1 MTKTIT
7 VDARGDQCPIPV
19 VKAKKAMGELPRG
32 GVVKV
37 LVDNEI
43 AVQNLTKLGRHQS
56 MEVSSRKL
64 GEAEFEVMMTFEG
77 ENLQKE
83 MTEEREEVC
92 IPDRRGNT
100 VVAVGSAVM
109 GTGDDRLGEVL
120 MKGFL
125 YAVSQLEE
133 LPDTILFYNGGAML
147 TTEGSQSLEDLRNL
161 EAQGVKI
168 RTCGTCLDYY
178 QRKDKLQVGE
188 VTNMYEIVETL
199 ASAGKV
205 IRP

>member
-1 MTKTIT
+1 MAKMIT

-19 VKAKKAMGELPRG
+19 VKAKQALGQLPEG
-32 GVVKV
+32 GLVRV

-56 MEVSSRKL
+56 MEVQSRKL
-64 GEAEFEVMMTFEG
+64 KEKEFEVVITSDKAMVPQPEPEAKTCM
-77 ENLQKE
+77 
-83 MTEEREEVC
+83 
-92 IPDRRGNT
+92 PDARGDT

-109 GTGDDRLGEVL
+109 GSGDDQLGAVL

-125 YAVSQLEE
+125 YALSQMDR
-133 LPDTILFYNGGAML
+133 LPDTILFYNGGARL

-168 RTCGTCLDYY
+168 RTCGTCLDFY
-178 QRKDKLQVGE
+178 RLKEKLQVGE
-188 VTNMYEIVETL
+188 VTNMYEIAETL
-199 ASAGKV
+199 AAAGKV

>member
-1 MTKTIT
+1 MLKKIT

-19 VKAKKAMGELPRG
+19 VKAKKALEELTEG
-32 GVVKV
+32 GLVQV

-56 MEVSSRKL
+56 MEVHSRKL
-64 GEAEFEVMMTFEG
+64 AENEFEVMIATDGSM
-77 ENLQKE
+77 LSVQD
-83 MTEEREEVC
+83 EEEPAC
-92 IPDRRGNT
+92 IPDARGSL

-109 GTGDDRLGEVL
+109 GNGDDQLGAVL

-125 YAVSQLEE
+125 YALSQLDQ
-133 LPDTILFYNGGAML
+133 LPETILFYNGGARL

-161 EAQGVKI
+161 EAMGVKI

-178 QRKDKLQVGE
+178 QLKEKLQVGE
-188 VTNMYEIVETL
+188 VTNMYEIAETL

>member
-1 MTKTIT
+1 MAKMIT

-19 VKAKKAMGELPRG
+19 VKAKQALGQLPEG
-32 GVVKV
+32 GLVRV

-56 MEVSSRKL
+56 MEVQSRKL
-64 GEAEFEVMMTFEG
+64 KDKEFEVVIASDKAMVPQPELEAETCM
-77 ENLQKE
+77 
-83 MTEEREEVC
+83 
-92 IPDRRGNT
+92 PDARGDT

-109 GTGDDRLGEVL
+109 GNGDDQLGAVL

-125 YAVSQLEE
+125 YALSQMDR
-133 LPDTILFYNGGAML
+133 LPDTILFYNGGARL

-168 RTCGTCLDYY
+168 RTCGTCLDFY
-178 QRKDKLQVGE
+178 RLKEKLQVGE
-188 VTNMYEIVETL
+188 VTNMYEIAETL
-199 ASAGKV
+199 AAAGKV

>member
-1 MTKTIT
+1 MAKMIT

-19 VKAKKAMGELPRG
+19 VKAKQALGQLPEG
-32 GVVKV
+32 GLVRV

-56 MEVSSRKL
+56 MEVQSRKL
-64 GEAEFEVMMTFEG
+64 KEKEFEVVIASDKAMVPQPEPEAEACM
-77 ENLQKE
+77 
-83 MTEEREEVC
+83 
-92 IPDRRGNT
+92 PDARGDT

-109 GTGDDRLGEVL
+109 GSGDDQLGAVL

-125 YAVSQLEE
+125 YALSQLDR
-133 LPDTILFYNGGAML
+133 LPDTILFYNGGARL
-147 TTEGSQSLEDLRNL
+147 TTEGSQALEDLRNL

-168 RTCGTCLDYY
+168 RTCGTCLDFY
-178 QRKDKLQVGE
+178 RLKEKLQVGE
-188 VTNMYEIVETL
+188 VTNMYEIAETL
-199 ASAGKV
+199 AAAGKV

>member
-1 MTKTIT
+1 
-7 VDARGDQCPIPV
+7 
-19 VKAKKAMGELPRG
+19 
-32 GVVKV
+32 
-37 LVDNEI
+37 
-43 AVQNLTKLGRHQS
+43 
-56 MEVSSRKL
+56 
-64 GEAEFEVMMTFEG
+64 
-77 ENLQKE
+77 
-83 MTEEREEVC
+83 
-92 IPDRRGNT
+92 
-100 VVAVGSAVM
+100 
-109 GTGDDRLGEVL
+109 

>member
-1 MTKTIT
+1 MAKMIT

-19 VKAKKAMGELPRG
+19 VKAKQALGQLPEG
-32 GVVKV
+32 GLVRV

-56 MEVSSRKL
+56 MEVQSRKL
-64 GEAEFEVMMTFEG
+64 KEKEFEVVIASDKAMVPQPEPEAEACM
-77 ENLQKE
+77 
-83 MTEEREEVC
+83 
-92 IPDRRGNT
+92 PDARGDT

-109 GTGDDRLGEVL
+109 GSGDDQLGAVL

-125 YAVSQLEE
+125 YALSQMDR
-133 LPDTILFYNGGAML
+133 LPDTILFYNGGARL

-168 RTCGTCLDYY
+168 RTCGTCLDFY
-178 QRKDKLQVGE
+178 QLKEKLQVGE
-188 VTNMYEIVETL
+188 VTNMYEIAETL
-199 ASAGKV
+199 AAAGKV

>member
-1 MTKTIT
+1 MAKMIT

-19 VKAKKAMGELPRG
+19 VKAKQALGQLPEG
-32 GVVKV
+32 GLVRV

-56 MEVSSRKL
+56 MEVQSRKL
-64 GEAEFEVMMTFEG
+64 KDKEFEVVIASDKAMVPQPEPEAEPCM
-77 ENLQKE
+77 
-83 MTEEREEVC
+83 
-92 IPDRRGNT
+92 PDARGDT

-109 GTGDDRLGEVL
+109 GSGDDQLGAVL

-125 YAVSQLEE
+125 YALSQMDR
-133 LPDTILFYNGGAML
+133 LPDTILFYNGGARL

-168 RTCGTCLDYY
+168 RTCGTCLDFY
-178 QRKDKLQVGE
+178 RLKEKLQVGE
-188 VTNMYEIVETL
+188 VTNMYEIAETL
-199 ASAGKV
+199 AAAGKV

>member
-1 MTKTIT
+1 MAKMIT

-19 VKAKKAMGELPRG
+19 VKAKQALGQLPEG
-32 GVVKV
+32 GLVRV

-56 MEVSSRKL
+56 MEVQSRKL
-64 GEAEFEVMMTFEG
+64 KEKEFEVVIASDKAMVPQPEPEAEACM
-77 ENLQKE
+77 
-83 MTEEREEVC
+83 
-92 IPDRRGNT
+92 PDARGDT

-109 GTGDDRLGEVL
+109 GSGDDQLGAVL

-125 YAVSQLEE
+125 YALSQMDR
-133 LPDTILFYNGGAML
+133 LPDTILFYNGGARL

-168 RTCGTCLDYY
+168 RTCGTCLDFY
-178 QRKDKLQVGE
+178 RLKEKLQVGE
-188 VTNMYEIVETL
+188 VTNMYEIAETL
-199 ASAGKV
+199 AAAGKV

>member
-1 MTKTIT
+1 MAKMIT

-19 VKAKKAMGELPRG
+19 VKAKQALGQLPEG
-32 GVVKV
+32 GLVRV

-56 MEVSSRKL
+56 MEVQSRKL
-64 GEAEFEVMMTFEG
+64 KEKEFEVVITSDKAMVPQPEPEAKTCM
-77 ENLQKE
+77 
-83 MTEEREEVC
+83 
-92 IPDRRGNT
+92 PDARGDT

-109 GTGDDRLGEVL
+109 GSGDDQLGAVL

-125 YAVSQLEE
+125 YALSQMDR
-133 LPDTILFYNGGAML
+133 LPKTILFYNGGARL

-168 RTCGTCLDYY
+168 RTCGTCLDFY
-178 QRKDKLQVGE
+178 RLKEKLQVGE
-188 VTNMYEIVETL
+188 VTNMYEIAETL
-199 ASAGKV
+199 AAAGKV

>member
-1 MTKTIT
+1 MAKMIT

-19 VKAKKAMGELPRG
+19 VKAKQALGQLPEG
-32 GVVKV
+32 GLVWV

-56 MEVSSRKL
+56 MEVQSRKL
-64 GEAEFEVMMTFEG
+64 KDKEFEVVIASDKAMVPQPEPEAKTCM
-77 ENLQKE
+77 
-83 MTEEREEVC
+83 
-92 IPDRRGNT
+92 PDARGDT

-109 GTGDDRLGEVL
+109 GSGDDQLGAVL

-125 YAVSQLEE
+125 YALSQMDR
-133 LPDTILFYNGGAML
+133 LPDTILFYNGGARL

-168 RTCGTCLDYY
+168 RTCGTCLDFY
-178 QRKDKLQVGE
+178 RLKEKLQVGE
-188 VTNMYEIVETL
+188 VTNMYEIAETL
-199 ASAGKV
+199 AAAGKV

>member
-1 MTKTIT
+1 MAKMIT

-19 VKAKKAMGELPRG
+19 VKAKQALGQLPEG
-32 GVVKV
+32 GLVRV

-56 MEVSSRKL
+56 MEVQSRKL
-64 GEAEFEVMMTFEG
+64 KEKEFEVVIASDKAMVPQPEPEAKTCM
-77 ENLQKE
+77 
-83 MTEEREEVC
+83 
-92 IPDRRGNT
+92 PDARGDT

-109 GTGDDRLGEVL
+109 GSGDDQLGAVL

-125 YAVSQLEE
+125 YALSQMDR
-133 LPDTILFYNGGAML
+133 LPDTILFYNGGARL

-168 RTCGTCLDYY
+168 RTCGTCLDFY
-178 QRKDKLQVGE
+178 QLKEKLQVGE
-188 VTNMYEIVETL
+188 VTNMYEIAETL
-199 ASAGKV
+199 AAAGKV

>member
-1 MTKTIT
+1 MAKMIT

-19 VKAKKAMGELPRG
+19 VKAKQALGQLPEG
-32 GVVKV
+32 GLVRV

-56 MEVSSRKL
+56 MEVQSRKL
-64 GEAEFEVMMTFEG
+64 KEKEFEVVIASDKAMVPQPEPEAEACM
-77 ENLQKE
+77 
-83 MTEEREEVC
+83 
-92 IPDRRGNT
+92 PDARGDT

-109 GTGDDRLGEVL
+109 GSGDDQLGAVL

-125 YAVSQLEE
+125 YALSQMDR
-133 LPDTILFYNGGAML
+133 LPDTILFYNGGARL
-147 TTEGSQSLEDLRNL
+147 TTEGSQSLEDMRNL

-168 RTCGTCLDYY
+168 RTCGTCLDFY
-178 QRKDKLQVGE
+178 QLKEKLQVGE
-188 VTNMYEIVETL
+188 VTNMYEIAETL
-199 ASAGKV
+199 AAAGKV

>member
-1 MTKTIT
+1 MAKMIT

-19 VKAKKAMGELPRG
+19 VKAKQALGQLPEG
-32 GVVKV
+32 GLVRV

-56 MEVSSRKL
+56 MEVQSRKL
-64 GEAEFEVMMTFEG
+64 KEKEFEVVIASDKAMVPQPEPEAKTCM
-77 ENLQKE
+77 
-83 MTEEREEVC
+83 
-92 IPDRRGNT
+92 PDARGDT

-109 GTGDDRLGEVL
+109 GSGDDQLGAVL

-125 YAVSQLEE
+125 YALSQMDR
-133 LPDTILFYNGGAML
+133 LPDTILFYNGGARL

-168 RTCGTCLDYY
+168 RTCGTCLDFY
-178 QRKDKLQVGE
+178 RLKEKLQVGE
-188 VTNMYEIVETL
+188 VTNMYEIAETL
-199 ASAGKV
+199 AAAGKV

>member
-1 MTKTIT
+1 M
-7 VDARGDQCPIPV
+7 R
-19 VKAKKAMGELPRG
+19 
-32 GVVKV
+32 V

-56 MEVSSRKL
+56 MEVQSRKL
-64 GEAEFEVMMTFEG
+64 KEKEFEVVIASDKAMVPQPEPEAKTCM
-77 ENLQKE
+77 
-83 MTEEREEVC
+83 
-92 IPDRRGNT
+92 PDARGDT

-109 GTGDDRLGEVL
+109 GSGDDQLGAVL

-125 YAVSQLEE
+125 YALSQIDR
-133 LPDTILFYNGGAML
+133 LPDTILFYNGGARL

-168 RTCGTCLDYY
+168 RTCGTCLDFY
-178 QRKDKLQVGE
+178 QLKEKLQVGE
-188 VTNMYEIVETL
+188 VTNMYEIAETL
-199 ASAGKV
+199 AAAGKV

>member
-1 MTKTIT
+1 MAKMIT

-19 VKAKKAMGELPRG
+19 VKAKQALGQLPEG
-32 GVVKV
+32 GLVRV

-56 MEVSSRKL
+56 MEVQSRKL
-64 GEAEFEVMMTFEG
+64 KEKEFEVVIASDKAMVPQPEPEAEACM
-77 ENLQKE
+77 
-83 MTEEREEVC
+83 
-92 IPDRRGNT
+92 PDARGDT

-109 GTGDDRLGEVL
+109 GSGDDQLGAVL

-125 YAVSQLEE
+125 YALSQMDR
-133 LPDTILFYNGGAML
+133 LPDTILFYNGGARL

-168 RTCGTCLDYY
+168 RTCGTCLDFY
-178 QRKDKLQVGE
+178 RLKEKLQVGE

-199 ASAGKV
+199 AAAGKV

>member
-1 MTKTIT
+1 MAKMIT

-19 VKAKKAMGELPRG
+19 VKAKKALGQLPEG
-32 GVVKV
+32 GLVRV

-56 MEVSSRKL
+56 MEVHSQKL
-64 GEAEFEVMMTFEG
+64 GEKEYEVVLASDKAMIS
-77 ENLQKE
+77 QKE
-83 MTEEREEVC
+83 PEEETAC
-92 IPDRRGNT
+92 IPDARGNT

-109 GTGDDRLGEVL
+109 GNGDDQLGAVL

-125 YAVSQLEE
+125 YAVSQMDQ

-147 TTEGSQSLEDLRNL
+147 TTEGSQSLEDLKNL
-161 EAQGVKI
+161 EAMGVKI
-168 RTCGTCLDYY
+168 RTCGTCLDFY
-178 QRKDKLQVGE
+178 QLKDKLQVGE

-199 ASAGKV
+199 AAAGKV

>member
-1 MTKTIT
+1 MAKMIT

-19 VKAKKAMGELPRG
+19 VKAKQALGQLPG
-32 GVVKV
+32 GGLVRV

-56 MEVSSRKL
+56 MEVQSRKL
-64 GEAEFEVMMTFEG
+64 KEKEFEVVIASDKAMVPQPEPEAEACM
-77 ENLQKE
+77 
-83 MTEEREEVC
+83 
-92 IPDRRGNT
+92 PDARGDT

-109 GTGDDRLGEVL
+109 GSGDDQLGAVL

-125 YAVSQLEE
+125 YALSQMDR
-133 LPDTILFYNGGAML
+133 LPDTILFYNGGARL

-168 RTCGTCLDYY
+168 RTCGTCLDFY
-178 QRKDKLQVGE
+178 RLKEKLQVGE
-188 VTNMYEIVETL
+188 VTNMYEIAETL
-199 ASAGKV
+199 AAAGKV